1 MPELESPVPKDTK
14 RCLLTGYIWCNDSGP
29 SEEKLL
35 NETIF
40 YHQKYGQYMDAMDRG
55 GLDIPTGNTCQWLI
69 FCFILFNVVKE
80 KVCRKS
86 FSNLCMMVSEY
97 YDFEMEK
104 RHGIILS
111 NISESCK
118 SAFRPGNCS

>member
-1 MPELESPVPKDTK
+1 
-14 RCLLTGYIWCNDSGP
+14 
-29 SEEKLL
+29 
-35 NETIF
+35 
-40 YHQKYGQYMDAMDRG
+40 MDAMDRG
-55 GLDIPTGNTCQWLI
+55 GLAIPTGNTCQWLI

-86 FSNLCMMVSEY
+86 FSNLCMMLSEY